1 MHPCRPVDTLAIM
14 ELYSIETYGELQP
27 GLAQEWLLTNGLGG
41 FAASSVV
48 GCNTRRYHGLLCAAT
63 LPPVGRKMLLNR
75 IAEIVTVDD
84 ALPVEL
90 AINQFNDRFHPRGD
104 RYLRKFSTNATVRWE
119 FDVNGV
125 TIVKELQLLWQR
137 NTAALRYTIDPGRR
151 HVEFQLA
158 PFVSLRDFHALRLRD
173 GYDLATKALSNGVI
187 VRDRDLTVQLRS
199 DRASFFEKPEWWFGH
214 RYQIE
219 ADRGQDCME
228 DLFTPGK
235 FTMHCSDRTSVLLW
249 ASIDAVEAV
258 DWDQELSRR
267 KTFSGV
273 SIAPTTVQTQLNRA
287 AADFVVSRLAS
298 DGSHGTTVIA
308 GYPWFADWGRDT
320 MISLPGL
327 LLTTRRFAEA
337 GQVLSV
343 FASFVSQGMVPNLFD
358 DYTNEPQYNTVDAS
372 LWFIHAAYEFLRSS
386 KDAEFFESHLKPAC
400 TAIIDGYARGTRYGI
415 KMDPADGLIT
425 QGDAT
430 TQLTWMDAKTGDRA
444 WTPRQG
450 KAVEINAL
458 WYNALK
464 LMGRED
470 MAARV
475 AASYA
480 KAFWIDS
487 ACGLCDVVNE
497 GKQDRSLRPNQIFA
511 VSLPFS
517 PLTAQQRAA
526 VVDVVRR
533 ELLTPVG
540 LRSLSQ
546 TDKNFHATYAG
557 NQSERDQAYHNGT
570 VWPWLLGAFLDA
582 YLKVNDRSPA
592 AIEQARAWM
601 KPLIDSMNDVGCIG
615 QISEIYGTE
624 PPHEPLGCFAQA
636 WSVAEL
642 LRLAIDL
649 EM

>member
-1 MHPCRPVDTLAIM
+1 MSVAPPSAPPASP
-14 ELYSIETYGELQP
+14 LYSIETYGELRP
-27 GLAQEWLLTNGLGG
+27 GLSQEWLLTNGLGG
-41 FAASSVV
+41 FAASTVV

-63 LPPVGRKMLLNR
+63 LPPVGRKMMLNR
-75 IAEIVTVDD
+75 VAEFVTIDD
-84 ALPVEL
+84 TPAVEL
-90 AINQFNDRFHPRGD
+90 SINQFNDRFHPRGD
-104 RYLRKFSTNATVRWE
+104 RYLRRFSTDAVVRWE
-119 FDVNGV
+119 YDVNGV
-125 TIVKELQLLWQR
+125 TVVKELQLLWQR
-137 NTAALRYTIDPGRR
+137 NTAVLRYTIEPGRR
-151 HVEFQLA
+151 HVEFQFA
-158 PFVSLRDFHALRLRD
+158 PFVSLRDFHALRLRE
-173 GYDLATKALSNGVI
+173 GYDLATKALSNGVA
-187 VRDRDLTVQLRS
+187 VRDRDMAVQLRS
-199 DRASFFEKPEWWFGH
+199 DRASYLEKPEWWFGH

-228 DLFTPGK
+228 DLFTPGR
-235 FTMHCSDRTSVLLW
+235 FTLHCSDRASVMFW
-249 ASIDAVEAV
+249 ASLDADETI
-258 DWDQELSRR
+258 DWDGELNHR

-273 SIAPTTVQTQLNRA
+273 TPAPTKVQTQLSRA

-298 DGSHGTTVIA
+298 DGSHGTSVIA

-343 FASFVSQGMVPNLFD
+343 FASYVSQGMVPNLFD
-358 DYTNEPQYNTVDAS
+358 DYTNAPHYNTVDAS
-372 LWFIHAAYEFLRSS
+372 LWFIHAAYVFLRTS
-386 KDAEFFESHLKPAC
+386 KDTEFFESHLKPAC

-458 WYNALK
+458 WYNALR
-464 LMGRED
+464 LMGRDD
-470 MAARV
+470 MAGQV

-480 KAFWIDS
+480 KTFWID
-487 ACGLCDVVNE
+487 ATHGLCDVVNNGE
-497 GKQDRSLRPNQIFA
+497 QDRSLRPNQIFA

-517 PLTAQQRAA
+517 PLSMEQSTAI
-526 VVDVVRR
+526 VDVVRR

-540 LRSLSQ
+540 LRSLAQ
-546 TDKNFHATYAG
+546 GDKNFHATYAG
-557 NQSERDQAYHNGT
+557 NQFERDQAYHNGT

-582 YLKVNDRSPA
+582 YLKVNNRSVA
-592 AIEQARAWM
+592 AIDQARAWM
-601 KPLIDSMNDVGCIG
+601 RPLIESMDNHGCIG

-642 LRLAIDL
+642 LRLAIEL